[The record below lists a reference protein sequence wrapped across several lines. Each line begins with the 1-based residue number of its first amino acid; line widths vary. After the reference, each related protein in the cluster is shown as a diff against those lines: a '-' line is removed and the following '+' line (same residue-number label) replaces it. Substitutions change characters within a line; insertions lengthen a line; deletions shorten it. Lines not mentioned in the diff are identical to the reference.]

1 MDHVAKLLSEHAWRI
16 DVPEYER
23 LGELGAFE
31 GKRVELIRGRIVKRT
46 QIGPLEGWTIQRMN
60 MVLTDYFREVA
71 DVRVQLPLW
80 ASDDSMPEP
89 DFLLVP
95 KAPEPVG
102 HPKKAYL
109 VIEVAKSSVQFDRVV
124 KAPLYAAGPSPEY
137 WLLNLNTRTL
147 EVNRKPKKGVYT
159 ERFELGRDE
168 VISPVAFPKI
178 ELPLREFLTK
188 RR

>member
-1 MDHVAKLLSEHAWRI
+1 MDQVATLLNEHTWKM
-16 DVPEYER
+16 DVAEYER
-23 LGELGAFE
+23 LGELGVFE
-31 GKRVELIRGRIVKRT
+31 GKRVELIHGRVVHMSA
-46 QIGPLEGWTIQRMN
+46 IGPLHGWTIQRMT
-60 MVLTDYFREVA
+60 MVLTECFREVA

-80 ASDDSMPEP
+80 ASNDSMPEP

-95 KAPEPVG
+95 KAFDPVG

-109 VIEVAKSSVQFDRVV
+109 VIEVAKTSVQFDRVV
-124 KAPLYAAGPSPEY
+124 KAPLYASGPSPEY
-137 WLLNLNTRTL
+137 WLVNLNTRTL

-168 VISPVAFPKI
+168 VISPVVFPKV
-178 ELPLREFLTK
+178 ELPLCEFLTK